1 MDPGEMEEGNAEIE
15 GQAKTQKKSRASGW
29 ERGDVDNELGLS
41 VCLRLYVSLS
51 LSSCVC
57 LPCLPVDSRL
67 GRRLGRD

>member
-29 ERGDVDNELGLS
+29 ERGTTTVSELDLS

-51 LSSCVC
+51 LSV
-57 LPCLPVDSRL
+57 
-67 GRRLGRD
+67 